1 MKNLPTFQEFLN
13 ESITINE
20 AKRESSHDFSDSTYS
35 IKGEGGPDGAH
46 PDASKYFLEFF
57 KVKNEKDILGI
68 QSEDMGEN
76 DKIDAELE
84 KLEAIKDFKSD
95 KNLDDIEKATGAA
108 GEIVFSKSTGVL
120 KIADYGIESYF
131 WKK

>member
-1 MKNLPTFQEFLN
+1 MKNILSFNEFVN
-13 ESITINE
+13 ESKLNE
-20 AKRESSHDFSDSTYS
+20 AKRESSHDFSESTYS

-68 QSEDMGEN
+68 QSEDMGEIDN
-76 DKIDAELE
+76 KIDAELE
-84 KLEAIKDFKSD
+84 KIEAIKDFKSD
-95 KNLDDIEKATGAA
+95 KKLDDIIDSTGAA
-108 GEIVFSKSTGVL
+108 GEVAFSKSTGVL